1 MFLNIG
7 TKAKIRLKYVMT
19 AVHLNVQCEQIGL
32 FLKRF
37 GNKFWATNI
46 GNVSKNVTFQVKTI
60 VDFSGLLFG

>member
-1 MFLNIG
+1 
-7 TKAKIRLKYVMT
+7 MT